1 MFVNLATNKISFDD
15 PAKQA
20 LYNYVED
27 SIRAGLSDDAIISV
41 YMSDN
46 KDYTQD
52 DIAFLRFVLR
62 YIDLIGGRTQVPIE
76 QYNDIVGDIHQRAQK
91 LLAEDKEFD
100 SEYDYLIRKEA
111 AVANE
116 YLRKT
121 EEDNASQANENGDA
135 DNSEENV
142 QDDTD
147 DDPDEKD
154 DSKSQSDDAHL
165 DFDALLDKF
174 IQEQLEQAGSE
185 KDEDDEEDEDEDEND
200 DEDED
205 EDEDEDDDC
214 DSSDNDGYILFKDPI
229 LRTDDEFK
237 NIICGQ
243 QCTTVPFFKSD
254 RYFHVCIPY
263 RRVGNKISYTVEV
276 EMTHSRCH
284 TVLVEAIQPHVFDDE
299 EGCAYVMFDGDLLI
313 PRRDVTSVD
322 NVTISVNQKFIGG
335 QGMQHKFKILCA
347 NSIFDFL
354 TVERVAF
361 FPGGPYSSSHQCD
374 TTTSYVGFVAKT
386 VRQINAHCVI
396 SSNISEAMSL
406 PEYQYR
412 LYDQTGRLVDSPMTE
427 YGEDLNEG
435 RALIHC
441 GLGGFCGHSWK
452 KGRYRVELVAF
463 EKYTIASAQ
472 ITIGDHNLE
481 GEVDTLQMLAMLKSA
496 VVKPHTQEEA
506 RTKLNRMIGL
516 TEIKQKIEH
525 LSNMASLRAK
535 RKEQGMPVASPS
547 LHACFVGNPG
557 TGKTT
562 VAEIIGQVYK
572 EVGLLSRGHVVRVER
587 RNLVG
592 RYYDSELRAIEQAID
607 NAQGGVLFIDEAYSL
622 YVKDDPRDPGRK
634 VLEGLLTALS
644 DESRRDWMLVLAG
657 YPAEIEEMMNCNP
670 GLKSRVSERFFF
682 DDYTV
687 EELMQIADLYCQQNQ
702 YLMSSE
708 VRRHLQSVVTRDY
721 GARDKHFGNGRYVIN
736 LMEHTVAANMAH
748 RICRLENPS
757 KRQLQTIEV
766 EDIPSIRKVKS
777 QSRGMAGLNQMV
789 GLANLKRNITQHLNF
804 VKMANMR
811 MQLGMHTDMPPLH
824 MIFTGNPGTGKTT
837 VADFMGEIYAS
848 MGLLSKGDII
858 RVEKSDL
865 VGEHVGETEQ
875 KVKSVLNRA
884 KGNILFIDEAYQ
896 LCAKDGKNDFGANVI
911 DTLLTT
917 LSNDRV
923 DMIVILAG
931 YPADMERMMDMNEG
945 LRSRF
950 PYTFH
955 FEDYSV
961 EELLKIALNR
971 ANSNEYVMT
980 PKAERLLQALI
991 KREVLRKRSSFG
1003 NARFVT
1009 RLLASDIL
1017 PRMATRLADT
1027 VKNPTKRQLKT
1038 IIAADIPIS
1047 QDEADRI
1054 MRGGFDEEAIDVALG
1069 KLDALIGQAK
1079 VKRAIHNFVDM
1090 ARYLNAQGERFVGR
1104 GLLKWNFVGN
1114 TGTGKSTVAI
1124 ILADILRAMNLLDKG
1139 NIVEV
1144 RGEQIFNV
1152 SEYQCDNILRQAME
1166 RSRYGMLFIDGD
1178 APEFRNMG
1186 TYRMTSEQLRIKLT
1200 SLTAESGGVGA
1211 LVIAECTSPRQTL
1224 ANSLAMNGI
1233 YDFDHTFIFDDYTA
1247 EELFEILRQRLATY
1261 RVRFTDEAA
1270 LKMRAYIE
1278 ALCSNRNLSF
1288 ANARTMKLLART
1300 IYEQVVLRESHDK
1313 TSPRRVVL
1321 LEDVK
1326 SYNWQQSRRLGY

>member
-1 MFVNLATNKISFDD
+1 MFVNLATNKISFAD

-20 LYNYVED
+20 LYDYVEE
-27 SIRAGLSDDAIISV
+27 SIRRGLTDETITSV
-41 YMSDN
+41 YMSAN
-46 KDYTQD
+46 EDYTQD

-62 YIDLIGGRTQVPIE
+62 YMDLIDGRAQEPIE
-76 QYNDIVGDIHQRAQK
+76 KLKDILSDINKRAQELIDNNK
-91 LLAEDKEFD
+91 EDSPEYTYLRRKEEAVEDEYWRKITADDASQPGENDDDND
-100 SEYDYLIRKEA
+100 SEE
-111 AVANE
+111 
-116 YLRKT
+116 
-121 EEDNASQANENGDA
+121 
-135 DNSEENV
+135 SEENL
-142 QDDTD
+142 Q
-147 DDPDEKD
+147 E
-154 DSKSQSDDAHL
+154 DSGCDNDNEPATQLQSDDEDQ
-165 DFDALLDKF
+165 DFEHLLDKF
-174 IQEQLEQAGSE
+174 IKEQMGQTDCEIE
-185 KDEDDEEDEDEDEND
+185 TDD

-205 EDEDEDDDC
+205 EDEDETEDDIEDDND
-214 DSSDNDGYILFKDPI
+214 DSSDDDGYLLLQDPI
-229 LRTDDEFK
+229 LRTDDDFK

-243 QCTTVPFFKSD
+243 QCSTIPFFQSD
-254 RYFHVCIPY
+254 RYFHICIPY
-263 RRVGNKISYTVEV
+263 RKIGNKISYTVEV
-276 EMTHSRCH
+276 KISHSRCH
-284 TVLVEAIQPHVFDDE
+284 TVLVENIQPEAFSE
-299 EGCAYVMFDGDLLI
+299 TEGCVYVMFDGDLLI
-313 PRRDVTSVD
+313 PRRDVTLVD
-322 NVTISVNQKFIGG
+322 DVTVTITQMFLSYQRNTSE
-335 QGMQHKFKILCA
+335 FKILCA
-347 NSIFDFL
+347 RSISDFL

-361 FPGGPYSSSHQCD
+361 FPGVPFSSSHQCD
-374 TTTSYVGFVAKT
+374 TTTSYVGFVAETIK
-386 VRQINAHCVI
+386 QINVHCII
-396 SSNISEAMSL
+396 SSNIREAMSL
-406 PEYQYR
+406 PEYSYR
-412 LYDQTGRLVDSPMTE
+412 LYDQTGRMVESPSTE

-435 RALIHC
+435 RALVHC
-441 GLGGFCGHSWK
+441 GLGGFCGYFWK

-481 GEVDTLQMLAMLKSA
+481 GEVDTLQMLAMLKSTA
-496 VVKPHTQEEA
+496 VKPQPQEEA
-506 RTKLNRMIGL
+506 RMKLNRMIGL
-516 TEIKQKIEH
+516 TGVKQKIEH

-535 RKEQGMPVASPS
+535 RKEQGMPVATPS

-562 VAEIIGQVYK
+562 VAEIIGQIYK

-607 NAQGGVLFIDEAYSL
+607 NAQGGVLFIDEAYNL

-670 GLKSRVSERFFF
+670 GLKSRVNERFFF

-687 EELMQIADLYCQQNQ
+687 EELMQMADLYCQQNQ
-702 YLMSSE
+702 YLMSNE
-708 VRRHLQSVVTRDY
+708 VRRHLQSVVMRDY
-721 GARDKHFGNGRYVIN
+721 GARDKHFGNGRYIIN

-748 RICRLENPS
+748 RICRLENPT

-777 QSRGMAGLNQMV
+777 QSRGMAGLNRMV
-789 GLANLKRNITQHLNF
+789 GLTNLKRNITQHLNF

-848 MGLLSKGDII
+848 MGLLSRGDII

-896 LCAKDGKNDFGANVI
+896 LCAKDGKKDFGANVI
-911 DTLLTT
+911 DALLTT

-931 YPADMERMMDMNEG
+931 YPADMERMLDMNEG

-961 EELLKIALNR
+961 EELLKIALHR
-971 ANSNEYVMT
+971 ASSNDYVMT

-1017 PRMATRLADT
+1017 PRMATRLADN

-1054 MRGGFDEEAIDVALG
+1054 MCGGFDDEAIDVALG
-1069 KLDALIGQAK
+1069 KLDALVGQTK

-1152 SEYQCDNILRQAME
+1152 SEYQCDNVLRQAME

-1186 TYRMTSEQLRIKLT
+1186 TYRMTNEELRIKLT

-1247 EELFEILRQRLATY
+1247 EELFEILRRRLSTY
-1261 RVRFTDEAA
+1261 RVRFSDEAA
-1270 LKMRAYIE
+1270 EKMRTYIE
-1278 ALCSNRNLSF
+1278 ALCTNRNLSF